1 MGPARICIP
10 RSKVAGHGLSSSSL
24 KSGLSVVVVLEVM
37 DVSRE
42 PTVEGE
48 LLVELVV
55 DGMRGETS
63 EGVSMSL
70 GMMVVVTVEG
80 GTQLMGDE

>member
-1 MGPARICIP
+1 
-10 RSKVAGHGLSSSSL
+10 
-24 KSGLSVVVVLEVM
+24 
-37 DVSRE
+37 
-42 PTVEGE
+42 

-80 GTQLMGDE
+80 GAQLMGDE